1 MSKNS
6 KKRKRKK
13 GKKRDK
19 GKLKKTKIIFSLDD
33 DDLSNKEVFDNVID
47 RLKSARKKVHRKN
60 IAEIK
65 FASDILKVIDEVI
78 TKYDAALSRGEFSS
92 SPQAQHIFRTVN
104 YMIAAYQNIE
114 KMLADDSFKFL
125 EDYYNVL
132 NLHKKPDSKDVIES
146 KLGNMGKQHI
156 PLLSKQRK
164 FRKKK
169 EEIKKKRRG
178 KPKNKKKNKKKKK
191 KGDK

>member
-6 KKRKRKK
+6 KKRKRRK

-19 GKLKKTKIIFSLDD
+19 GKLKRRKIVFSLDD

-47 RLKSARKKVHRKN
+47 RLKSARDKVHRKN
-60 IAEIK
+60 IVEIK
-65 FASDILKVIDEVI
+65 FASDILKVIEEVI

-114 KMLADDSFKFL
+114 KMLADDSFRFL

-132 NLHKKPDSKDVIES
+132 NLDKKPNSKNVTES

-156 PLLSKQRK
+156 PLLSKQIRTK
-164 FRKKK
+164 KKK
-169 EEIKKKRRG
+169 EEFKKKRRG
-178 KPKNKKKNKKKKK
+178 KHKDKKKKKK